1 MNIDRVI
8 LEFISEL
15 RSDFLTGLFSLITHL
30 GDGAVIILII
40 FILYWCIDKRLGL
53 KIGLAVSLGGI
64 VNGILKTLF
73 AVPRPWDRFEGFEAV
88 ESAKARA
95 TGYSFPSGHTS
106 NAVCTYGSA
115 AVCLKGRA
123 IKIVLS
129 VIIISVAFSRLYLG
143 VHTPS
148 DVLVSLV
155 AGAAIV
161 FLSSRLYGR
170 LIKADHRTFLLTAV
184 SAVAVS
190 AAAAVFIRFKP
201 YGGGYE
207 FELVKDGYLACG
219 LLAGLFA
226 GWYFERKYLDFSP
239 SGGIIFQ
246 IVKTIAGLASSLLIM
261 WLGGLAVDMLP
272 CIREAVYVVRY
283 ALTSF
288 WAVFV
293 YPLIFTKFKERKCS
307 KQ

>member
-1 MNIDRVI
+1 MNQPKRAPPA
-8 LEFISEL
+8 
-15 RSDFLTGLFSLITHL
+15 THFQ
-30 GDGAVIILII
+30 A
-40 FILYWCIDKRLGL
+40 
-53 KIGLAVSLGGI
+53 A
-64 VNGILKTLF
+64 
-73 AVPRPWDRFEGFEAV
+73 
-88 ESAKARA
+88 
-95 TGYSFPSGHTS
+95 HTS

-155 AGAAIV
+155 AGAPPIV

-272 CIREAVYVVRY
+272 CIREAVYVVKIRPHFILGRIRLPIDIY
-283 ALTSF
+283 E
-288 WAVFV
+288 
-293 YPLIFTKFKERKCS
+293 IQGKEMFQTMKIGFFGAGNMATAIIKRRCFSKRRDRRKHLHI
-307 KQ
+307 